1 MNNKYCWNL
10 LGWSFRNPGST
21 VTTNSKCLNVMKF
34 CCYCVAELPDKP
46 ILLPQF
52 VESGHCIAYH
62 LTRKGRSVA
71 DRVVCVLGY
80 AHPEITYS
88 PAIYPVTAILLHY
101 MTGKLHLC
109 NEKVEKRGWYKNT
122 HLYFQW
128 GDKDQWNVDMYTIT
142 LQSYKHWQFHTYI
155 LLS

>member
-1 MNNKYCWNL
+1 VN
-10 LGWSFRNPGST
+10 
-21 VTTNSKCLNVMKF
+21 NSKCIYINEA
-34 CCYCVAELPDKP
+34 YYYYYVAELPDKP

-62 LTRKGRSVA
+62 LTRKGRNVA

-101 MTGKLHLC
+101 MTGRL
-109 NEKVEKRGWYKNT
+109 
-122 HLYFQW
+122 
-128 GDKDQWNVDMYTIT
+128 
-142 LQSYKHWQFHTYI
+142 
-155 LLS
+155 

>member
-1 MNNKYCWNL
+1 
-10 LGWSFRNPGST
+10 
-21 VTTNSKCLNVMKF
+21 MKF
-34 CCYCVAELPDKP
+34 YCYCVAELPDKP

-101 MTGKLHLC
+101 MTGKLDLC
-109 NEKVEKRGWYKNT
+109 NEKVEKRVGARI
-122 HLYFQW
+122 HIYFFK
-128 GDKDQWNVDMYTIT
+128 DKMKIIEMLTCT
-142 LQSYKHWQFHTYI
+142 LSYYSLINIDIYIHTYYSLKCNVYFVSHIRLI
-155 LLS
+155 LLYCKWAKTK

>member
-1 MNNKYCWNL
+1 
-10 LGWSFRNPGST
+10 
-21 VTTNSKCLNVMKF
+21 
-34 CCYCVAELPDKP
+34 
-46 ILLPQF
+46 
-52 VESGHCIAYH
+52 
-62 LTRKGRSVA
+62 
-71 DRVVCVLGY
+71 
-80 AHPEITYS
+80 
-88 PAIYPVTAILLHY
+88 

>member
-1 MNNKYCWNL
+1 MAN
-10 LGWSFRNPGST
+10 S
-21 VTTNSKCLNVMKF
+21 SKCRYIADF
-34 CCYCVAELPDKP
+34 CFYYFAELPDKP

-71 DRVVCVLGY
+71 ERVVCVLGY

-88 PAIYPVTAILLHY
+88 PAIYPITAILLHY

-109 NEKVEKRGWYKNT
+109 NEKA
-122 HLYFQW
+122 
-128 GDKDQWNVDMYTIT
+128 
-142 LQSYKHWQFHTYI
+142 
-155 LLS
+155 